1 MALACEERPAGIAI
15 FGLGSVV
22 RIPLCPAFGLRNGTA
37 HRSGR
42 NDRGPGRTSVQA
54 QDPVPDI
61 PRLHKLDS
69 PVPISP
75 RRAD

>member
-1 MALACEERPAGIAI
+1 VALGYDERPAGIAI

-42 NDRGPGRTSVQA
+42 NDRRQSPTPVRA

-61 PRLHKLDS
+61 PWLHKLDS

-75 RRAD
+75 